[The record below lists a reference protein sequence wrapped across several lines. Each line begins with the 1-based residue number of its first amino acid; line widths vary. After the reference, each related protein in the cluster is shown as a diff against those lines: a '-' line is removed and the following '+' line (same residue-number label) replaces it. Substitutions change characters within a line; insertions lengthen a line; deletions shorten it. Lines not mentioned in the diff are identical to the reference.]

1 MKDGTGLQM
10 SLPRM
15 VTKPLASLFW
25 TFALFSIAN
34 ASDQFKFTGHLA
46 RFVPNCASECLIS
59 FLNDNFA
66 EASCDTTT
74 SLECLCAE
82 TGTSGFTIGEGAVQ
96 CIEAEQ
102 SIGSCAVGEIG
113 KNTIDTAYFMC
124 SDQPRAALPTHT
136 AIEAIFIIPATGG
149 GRPQLQRADVP
160 LQQAQAA
167 RIYETEGQ
175 TDPQLVNQIHRAL
188 WAPENT
194 TAYRAPWDDGPAPSA
209 PTTHHDQHQYHWHP
223 QQHLQQQRPDLPRP
237 NRSDGSSS
245 CSSFSSLATKRLGS
259 ERAAGLALQSD
270 ELAAGSRW
278 RRNNRDGEQENN
290 NTFSRDEQSLQPPT
304 TPGWHPTLTPTRRGD
319 DLFLD
324 VR

>member
-1 MKDGTGLQM
+1 
-10 SLPRM
+10 M

-113 KNTIDTAYFMC
+113 TGFPPNLLKLFDAILIGDYIIYAYV
-124 SDQPRAALPTHT
+124 SISHNKYHDSGNLDQRGY
-136 AIEAIFIIPATGG
+136 FI
-149 GRPQLQRADVP
+149 
-160 LQQAQAA
+160 
-167 RIYETEGQ
+167 
-175 TDPQLVNQIHRAL
+175 
-188 WAPENT
+188 
-194 TAYRAPWDDGPAPSA
+194 
-209 PTTHHDQHQYHWHP
+209 
-223 QQHLQQQRPDLPRP
+223 
-237 NRSDGSSS
+237 
-245 CSSFSSLATKRLGS
+245 K
-259 ERAAGLALQSD
+259 
-270 ELAAGSRW
+270 
-278 RRNNRDGEQENN
+278 
-290 NTFSRDEQSLQPPT
+290 
-304 TPGWHPTLTPTRRGD
+304 
-319 DLFLD
+319 
-324 VR
+324 